1 MRVRIV
7 RRGGFA
13 GVALEATID
22 TAELGEPDAASV
34 ESQLRTLPWGQSA
47 AVPSHPD
54 QFSYELTTL
63 GEPEAPSAVLRED
76 QLSPPLAR
84 LFDERKSVRR
94 TRG

>member
-13 GVALEATID
+13 GVALEAIVD

-34 ESQLRTLPWGQSA
+34 ESQLRSLPWGRSA
-47 AVPSHPD
+47 VAPSHPD

-63 GEPEAPSAVLRED
+63 GEPGAPSAVLPED

-84 LFDERKSVRR
+84 LFDERKTIRR
-94 TRG
+94 T